1 MYRLIYLFALLTGF
15 SPLKAQVVKSVVLD
29 SVVVQAVKEGF
40 DVSDFIDMVKA
51 DTSFRRGFRNLRN
64 APHDVVGNMTVFG
77 KKQQPVASRNRTA
90 IQHVYQGRR
99 WIEITSE
106 TATGK
111 FYDRKEE
118 PKTYTAELFDE
129 IFFCTDTLQ
138 VTPYSSPITPPQS
151 QDGGSHVDKLKTLV
165 FQPGVPVD
173 GVPVVGK
180 RLSVFDDDM
189 TQYYDYFITSRVF
202 ADSVPCYVFE
212 CIAKPEA
219 GDYPVLRSLRTW
231 FDRRTFQIVYRDYSY
246 RYYGL
251 LFDFDVHMKVTM
263 DYSGENLY
271 PKRIEYAGFWD
282 LPARRKETT
291 EFELEFEIR

>member
-1 MYRLIYLFALLTGF
+1 MLRTISFIFLLHMVI
-15 SPLKAQVVKSVVLD
+15 PAHAQVVRSVVLD
-29 SVVVQAVKEGF
+29 SVVVQAVKRGF
-40 DVSDFIDMVKA
+40 DVSDFIEMVKS

-64 APHDVVGNMTVFG
+64 SPHEVVGNMMVFG

-129 IFFCTDTLQ
+129 IFFYTDTLP
-138 VTPYSSPITPPQS
+138 VTPYSSPITLPRS

-180 RLSVFDDDM
+180 RLAIFDDDM
-189 TQYYDYFITSRVF
+189 TQYYDYSITARVF
-202 ADSVPCYVFE
+202 ADSVSCYVFE

-251 LFDFDVHMKVTM
+251 LFDFDVKMKVTM

-291 EFELEFEIR
+291 EFELDFEIR